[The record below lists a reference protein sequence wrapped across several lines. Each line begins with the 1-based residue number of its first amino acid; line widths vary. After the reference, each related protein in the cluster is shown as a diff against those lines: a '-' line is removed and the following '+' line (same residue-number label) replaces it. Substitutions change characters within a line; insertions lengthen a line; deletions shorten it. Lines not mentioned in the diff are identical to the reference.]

1 MDGGAV
7 WRQPACGAAGGDIA
21 VIDVF
26 QHEWMFFL
34 FEQGADAVDQLG
46 MTAVVDGEGV
56 MPVRILRGLQ
66 IGVNVRTAK
75 AVNRLFGVANEK
87 QRAALFDK
95 NLAEN
100 FILQRVGILEFV
112 NQRDFP
118 VCRRHFCQCVAVFM
132 DGQCLMDIQQQI
144 VKHALAA

>member
-1 MDGGAV
+1 M
-7 WRQPACGAAGGDIA
+7 WRQPAFGTAGGDIA

-26 QHEWMFFL
+26 QHEGMFFL
-34 FEQGADAVDQLG
+34 FEQGADAVNQLG
-46 MTAVVDGEGV
+46 MAAVVDGEGV
-56 MPVRILRGLQ
+56 MPVRILRSLQ

-75 AVNRLFGVANEK
+75 AVNRLLGVANEK

-100 FILQRVGILEFV
+100 FVLQRVGILEFV

-118 VCRRHFCQCVAVFM
+118 VCRRRFCQRVAVFIG
-132 DGQCLMDIQQQI
+132 GQCLMDVQQQI

>member
-1 MDGGAV
+1 M
-7 WRQPACGAAGGDIA
+7 
-21 VIDVF
+21 
-26 QHEWMFFL
+26 
-34 FEQGADAVDQLG
+34 FEQGADAIDQLG
-46 MTAVVDGEGV
+46 MAAVVDGKGV

-100 FILQRVGILEFV
+100 FVLQRVGILEFV

-118 VCRRHFCQCVAVFM
+118 VCRRRFCQRVAVFM
-132 DGQCLMDIQQQI
+132 GGQCLMDIQQQI